1 VVSSATGNPGLS
13 SVRYPDLDAVSE
25 ELRPLARVLSRQMLY
40 NDAPDHSRL
49 RGLISKAFSPRAVE
63 TLRARILEA
72 VDRIID
78 EAAPTG
84 RMDIVA
90 DLARPLPLTI
100 ICDLLDVPQED
111 RPALTAWSE
120 PIAEAI
126 GNSRLDADRNREAS
140 QSMADMLAYFRELLT
155 RQNPAGP
162 DSLRALVTAQAENT
176 DQDPDELLAN
186 CALLLIAGHE
196 TTTHFIGNATLA
208 LLRHPH
214 AAEQLRKRPDLM
226 PAAVEELLRYDAP
239 VQLMLRRARHD
250 LDLAGRTI
258 AEGQTVLLV
267 CGAANRDPAVF
278 PDPHVL
284 DFERPGG
291 RHMSFGH
298 GPHFCLGAALARL
311 EGDDR
316 PGGAPHPP
324 PRPASRRHRAAE
336 VAAQPQLPRP
346 HPPGRRLHPAVGRR
360 QRHARPRRPTVP
372 RAPSTTRPTR
382 RASAPSARSP
392 ETPRTRD
399 PAERS
404 ALVTKSRLDATTPRA
419 RSRGEWRGCG
429 RRGS

>member
-1 VVSSATGNPGLS
+1 
-13 SVRYPDLDAVSE
+13 
-25 ELRPLARVLSRQMLY
+25 
-40 NDAPDHSRL
+40 
-49 RGLISKAFSPRAVE
+49 
-63 TLRARILEA
+63 
-72 VDRIID
+72 
-78 EAAPTG
+78 
-84 RMDIVA
+84 MDIVA

-100 ICDLLDVPQED
+100 ICDLLDVPQKD

-155 RQNPAGP
+155 SPETPPAP
-162 DSLRALVTAQAENT
+162 NSLRALVTAQAENT

-208 LLRHPH
+208 LLHHPH
-214 AAEQLRKRPDLM
+214 AADQLRKRPGLI

-267 CGAANRDPAVF
+267 CGAANRDPAAF
-278 PDPHVL
+278 PDPHTL

-291 RHMSFGH
+291 RHMAFGH

-311 EGDDR
+311 EATIVLEALLTR
-316 PGGAPHPP
+316 LPE
-324 PRPASRRHRAAE
+324 PASPTCASTPPNPPSGSAASTSAASPAWTSPSPHRRTTTAPRARW
-336 VAAQPQLPRP
+336 QPTI
-346 HPPGRRLHPAVGRR
+346 PP
-360 QRHARPRRPTVP
+360 
-372 RAPSTTRPTR
+372 APSTTRPTPPC
-382 RASAPSARSP
+382 APSGRSP
-392 ETPRTRD
+392 VRQTRSPVSPPRGSHPRP
-399 PAERS
+399 PAEPWS
-404 ALVTKSRLDATTPRA
+404 
-419 RSRGEWRGCG
+419 
-429 RRGS
+429 